1 MMNKIKKYRD
11 WKVGDDVYIKGKVRR
26 IEDKDDYPVKV
37 NLGSG
42 NGDTSLTKEGKY
54 LYSDSYPCASFLPT
68 EQSMPFDEVEIA
80 VDTPV
85 WVRQDM
91 SSEWFYRFFSHFSD
105 KKGIHCWGS
114 QQTSNKI
121 TCTSYWEYYSLTSPF
136 EQ

>member
-68 EQSMPFDEVEIA
+68 EQSMPFDEVEIS

-85 WVRQDM
+85 WVKV
-91 SSEWFYRFFSHFSD
+91 SEHNPWMYRFFAGFNGDEVLVWMDQKTSKDSSSKMAFSL
-105 KKGIHCWGS
+105 
-114 QQTSNKI
+114 
-121 TCTSYWEYYSLTSPF
+121 YSFKNPF
-136 EQ
+136 N

>member
-85 WVRQDM
+85 WVRINESDPW
-91 SSEWFYRFFSHFSD
+91 EFRFFSHFEDGCLKAFEAQKRS
-105 KKGIHCWGS
+105 KEIKH
-114 QQTSNKI
+114 
-121 TCTSYWEYYSLTSPF
+121 TCGWQFYSFENPF
-136 EQ
+136 D